1 MKASLFA
8 EQNGFGLRRREYAS
22 RLRAHSIFSRHFYIV
37 RGPKNIS
44 PDYQVSLPKTNVC
57 LVNKILLD
65 IAMLTT
71 KQMSH
76 SMSPLSVC
84 QKLSVYYL
92 FNNETI
98 CTQSY
103 VDGGGGGVQAR
114 GSTCLCSSVDES
126 FKRPPRFLLWKK
138 VRLVGFL
145 FGQLGGGSRSPA
157 ASLGKR
163 IKLQKVCLRGTD
175 LISRQVSPRSAGCN
189 YK

>member
-1 MKASLFA
+1 MKAPLFA

-22 RLRAHSIFSRHFYIV
+22 RLHAHSIFSRHFYII

-65 IAMLTT
+65 IAILTT

-84 QKLSVYYL
+84 QKLSVCYL

-103 VDGGGGGVQAR
+103 VDSEVE
-114 GSTCLCSSVDES
+114 CL
-126 FKRPPRFLLWKK
+126 WWWW
-138 VRLVGFL
+138 
-145 FGQLGGGSRSPA
+145 
-157 ASLGKR
+157 
-163 IKLQKVCLRGTD
+163 
-175 LISRQVSPRSAGCN
+175 
-189 YK
+189 

>member
-22 RLRAHSIFSRHFYIV
+22 RLRAHSIFSRHFYII

-103 VDGGGGGVQAR
+103 VDGGGGGGGGVQAR

-126 FKRPPRFLLWKK
+126 FKRPPCFSLWKK
-138 VRLVGFL
+138 ARLVGFL
-145 FGQLGGGSRSPA
+145 FGKLGGGSRSPA
-157 ASLGKR
+157 ASQGKGSSC
-163 IKLQKVCLRGTD
+163 KKFVCVA
-175 LISRQVSPRSAGCN
+175 LI
-189 YK
+189 

>member
-22 RLRAHSIFSRHFYIV
+22 RLRAHSIFSRHFYII

-103 VDGGGGGVQAR
+103 VDGGGGAGGGVQAR
-114 GSTCLCSSVDES
+114 GSTSCLCSSVDES
-126 FKRPPRFLLWKK
+126 FKRPPGFLLWKN
-138 VRLVGFL
+138 
-145 FGQLGGGSRSPA
+145 
-157 ASLGKR
+157 ASLGR
-163 IKLQKVCLRGTD
+163 RRD
-175 LISRQVSPRSAGCN
+175 
-189 YK
+189 

>member
-1 MKASLFA
+1 MKAPLFA

-22 RLRAHSIFSRHFYIV
+22 RLHAHSIFSRHFYII

-65 IAMLTT
+65 IAILTT

-84 QKLSVYYL
+84 QKLSVGYL

-103 VDGGGGGVQAR
+103 VVGEGG
-114 GSTCLCSSVDES
+114 CLWC
-126 FKRPPRFLLWKK
+126 
-138 VRLVGFL
+138 
-145 FGQLGGGSRSPA
+145 
-157 ASLGKR
+157 
-163 IKLQKVCLRGTD
+163 
-175 LISRQVSPRSAGCN
+175 
-189 YK
+189 

>member
-84 QKLSVYYL
+84 QKLSVFYL

-103 VDGGGGGVQAR
+103 VDGGGGGGVQAR
-114 GSTCLCSSVDES
+114 GSTSCLCSSVDES
-126 FKRPPRFLLWKK
+126 FKRPSCFLLWKN
-138 VRLVGFL
+138 
-145 FGQLGGGSRSPA
+145 
-157 ASLGKR
+157 ASLGR
-163 IKLQKVCLRGTD
+163 RRD
-175 LISRQVSPRSAGCN
+175 
-189 YK
+189 